1 MVLEMGV
8 VSYGGFHGSTRT
20 CILNH
25 AFLGV
30 PSRQDVLKGCVLD
43 LA

>member
-8 VSYGGFHGSTRT
+8 VSYGCYRGSTRT

-25 AFLGV
+25 AFVGV
-30 PSRQDVLKGCVLD
+30 PSRQDVLVLD